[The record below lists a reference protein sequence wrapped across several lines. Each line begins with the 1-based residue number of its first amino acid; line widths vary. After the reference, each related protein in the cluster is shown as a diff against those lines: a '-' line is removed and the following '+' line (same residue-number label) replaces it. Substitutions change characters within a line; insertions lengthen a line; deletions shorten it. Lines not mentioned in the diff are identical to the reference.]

1 MDIIGQTFFL
11 SVYSENILSSAPI
24 QHPSQKTS
32 YTEFP
37 APPTNNKLDLH
48 NRRARLQM
56 WKALAPEMSQIKSN
70 SRDRQLGWQIAEGS
84 QVMKFTS

>member
-1 MDIIGQTFFL
+1 MST
-11 SVYSENILSSAPI
+11 APV

-37 APPTNNKLDLH
+37 APPPPTNINLDLH

-56 WKALAPEMSQIKSN
+56 WKALAP
-70 SRDRQLGWQIAEGS
+70 
-84 QVMKFTS
+84 